1 MLWGNYSERDEIDL
15 LILVFLVQCFNEDGE
30 QSCGG
35 DVLESEK
42 NPYQDRWKFSGWLYV
57 IRPWGL
63 SVETVMGNSMTFAF
77 LTFHLKMQIMDEIN
91 CKLCKSQRS
100 RSGKTVI
107 NEPPQWQCSTKCCI
121 EEWNWKEQMQNIGS
135 EEIQVDNSNKS
146 NWTASLQKG
155 GQTGGGVSG
164 GSPEKMC
171 EENFYRNG
179 LNLFSMHR
187 RFQLYPFLHA
197 QIFLLLWK
205 GPSKLKSH
213 FFRGSFSRL
222 TFQVRRGP
230 CLSVGGL
237 LYQSRGK

>member
-1 MLWGNYSERDEIDL
+1 MMPESSLVEATFWNLRRI
-15 LILVFLVQCFNEDGE
+15 LIRTGE
-30 QSCGG
+30 SSVV
-35 DVLESEK
+35 D
-42 NPYQDRWKFSGWLYV
+42 FYV

-63 SVETVMGNSMTFAF
+63 SVETVMGNSMTFTF

-91 CKLCKSQRS
+91 YKLCKSQRS

-121 EEWNWKEQMQNIGS
+121 EEWNWREQMQNIGS

-187 RFQLYPFLHA
+187 RFQLYPILHA
-197 QIFLLLWK
+197 QNFFWLWK
-205 GPSKLKSH
+205 WPSKLKSH
-213 FFRGSFSRL
+213 FFRGSFSQP
-222 TFQVRRGP
+222 T
-230 CLSVGGL
+230 SNIKWVGEPD
-237 LYQSRGK
+237 

>member
-1 MLWGNYSERDEIDL
+1 MAPIHSNSTCINYVLFHRKA
-15 LILVFLVQCFNEDGE
+15 LILAASGMETAKTNMMEQLPSEILVKIWLLKHGQT
-30 QSCGG
+30 GG
-35 DVLESEK
+35 
-42 NPYQDRWKFSGWLYV
+42 
-57 IRPWGL
+57 
-63 SVETVMGNSMTFAF
+63 
-77 LTFHLKMQIMDEIN
+77 
-91 CKLCKSQRS
+91 
-100 RSGKTVI
+100 
-107 NEPPQWQCSTKCCI
+107 
-121 EEWNWKEQMQNIGS
+121 GS
-135 EEIQVDNSNKS
+135 
-146 NWTASLQKG
+146 

-197 QIFLLLWK
+197 QKFLLLWK

-230 CLSVGGL
+230 CLGHTAWAPM
-237 LYQSRGK
+237 SRGEKASSL